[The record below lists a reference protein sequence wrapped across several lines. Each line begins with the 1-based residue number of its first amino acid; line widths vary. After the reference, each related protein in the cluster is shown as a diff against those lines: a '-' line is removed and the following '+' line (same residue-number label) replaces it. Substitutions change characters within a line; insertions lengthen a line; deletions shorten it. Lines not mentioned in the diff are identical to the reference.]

1 MCFLINLQS
10 HGKRQLNPS
19 NGESL
24 GNILQNRSY
33 WENLWN
39 QYSYFSHSIG
49 AFFHQIPVYFIT
61 WEMHVF
67 VHQIFD
73 SIRKVSKMHQ
83 MGKTWESGLHTFY
96 IKWVVFFHYFPI
108 PQYTSSYG
116 KYMSF
121 LINFPQHGKRQESPS
136 NGKSLENWF
145 TRKSYKTHRIFFL
158 LSMGNF
164 LPSDFDLIVY
174 MGNVWLFRSFSI
186 STGKC
191 SQMHPVSSQVAFP
204 QYYCFYLLQNLV
216 IP

>member
-1 MCFLINLQS
+1 M
-10 HGKRQLNPS
+10 
-19 NGESL
+19 
-24 GNILQNRSY
+24 
-33 WENLWN
+33 
-39 QYSYFSHSIG
+39 
-49 AFFHQIPVYFIT
+49 VYFIT
-61 WEMHVF
+61 REMHVF
-67 VHQIFD
+67 SHQFAI
-73 SIRKVSKMHQ
+73 
-83 MGKTWESGLHTFY
+83 TWEKTAKSIERREPGKYPTKQIVLGEPVELVLILFPQYRCLFPLDSGILHYMGNACVCSSNFRQHQKSQQNASNGEDLGIWSPY
-96 IKWVVFFHYFPI
+96 FLHKVGGFFPI

-186 STGKC
+186 STGNAAKC
-191 SQMHPVSSQVAFP
+191 T
-204 QYYCFYLLQNLV
+204 L
-216 IP
+216 